1 MLRMVRGVIV
11 GILLM
16 IGAGSALA
24 TDTVIILPFENR
36 SQLAEYN
43 WIRESFSIL
52 IEEILD
58 APGFYVISSDERN
71 IAYERLNLSP
81 DDILTRAAMIRLAD
95 AAQSNLALIGEF
107 DVAVDNDQVTI
118 AVTARLIETKEGR
131 LVGNRVFNFSG
142 PLSDLQSMQ
151 GQLAWN
157 ILYFRNPSSPYSK
170 EQMVRRATSTP
181 PLAYE
186 SFVKGVQT
194 RDLNLREGFLKR
206 AIQEH
211 EMAGTPGRYTRALF
225 ELGLLYYRQA
235 DFEEAVKQLKQLQK
249 DDSNYREGLFYLG
262 LAAYEAG
269 QVDESTS
276 AFRTLADQ
284 LPMLE
289 VWNNAG
295 AALTARGDL
304 AAALPLLKRATANNP
319 NDTDYRFN
327 YGYASMLNKN
337 CQEAVSYFDAVLK
350 INPRDGEAHFLR
362 SRCLTELGQP
372 EEAARSDNEAKRYLE
387 SYAKWTISPANIPK
401 LMRFK
406 TEVNRAAFYSLERK
420 QQMQQDGTRGLPSA
434 RQISLRQSLDR
445 ARELINQKNDVEAMT
460 ELESVLSSE
469 PTNAEA
475 HFLRGLI
482 LNQRRDID
490 GSIAAFK
497 AAVSWN
503 PRLIE
508 GHINL
513 CRLYL
518 ARGDRAL
525 ALAHARQALEIDPQ
539 NRDAIALKQQIETG
553 R

>member
-1 MLRMVRGVIV
+1 MMV
-11 GILLM
+11 M
-16 IGAGSALA
+16 IGTIRAMA

-52 IEEILD
+52 IEEVLD

-107 DVAVDNDQVTI
+107 DVAVDKDQVTI

-131 LVGNRVFNFSG
+131 LIGNRVFNFSG

-235 DFEEAVKQLKQLQK
+235 DFEEAVEQLKQLQK

-269 QVDESTS
+269 QVDESAS

-289 VWNNAG
+289 VWNNVG

-337 CQEAVSYFDAVLK
+337 CQEAISYFDAVLR

-387 SYAKWTISPANIPK
+387 SYAKWTVSPANIPK

-434 RQISLRQSLDR
+434 QQISLRQSLDR

-460 ELESVLSSE
+460 ELQSVLSSE

>member
-1 MLRMVRGVIV
+1 MV
-11 GILLM
+11 M
-16 IGAGSALA
+16 IGAGRALA

-107 DVAVDNDQVTI
+107 DVAVDKDQVTI

-131 LVGNRVFNFSG
+131 LIGNRVFNFSG

-387 SYAKWTISPANIPK
+387 SYAKWTVSPANIPK

-460 ELESVLSSE
+460 ELQSVLSSE

-490 GSIAAFK
+490 GSISAFK

>member
-1 MLRMVRGVIV
+1 MMV
-11 GILLM
+11 M
-16 IGAGSALA
+16 IGTIRAMA

-52 IEEILD
+52 IEEVLD

-107 DVAVDNDQVTI
+107 DVAVDKDQVTI
-118 AVTARLIETKEGR
+118 AVTARLIEAREGR
-131 LVGNRVFNFSG
+131 LIGNRVFNFSG

-269 QVDESTS
+269 QVDESAS

-289 VWNNAG
+289 VWNNVG

-337 CQEAVSYFDAVLK
+337 CQEAVSYFDAVLR

-387 SYAKWTISPANIPK
+387 SYAKWTVSPANIPK

-434 RQISLRQSLDR
+434 QQISLRQSLDR

-460 ELESVLSSE
+460 ELQSVLSSE

>member
-1 MLRMVRGVIV
+1 MATGLVVTVMV
-11 GILLM
+11 M
-16 IGAGSALA
+16 IGAGRALA

-43 WIRESFSIL
+43 WIRESFGIL

-58 APGFYVISSDERN
+58 APGFYVISADERN
-71 IAYERLNLSP
+71 IAYERLRLSP
-81 DDILTRAAMIRLAD
+81 DDILTRAAMIRVSD
-95 AAQSNLALIGEF
+95 AAQANLALIGEF

-118 AVTARLIETKEGR
+118 AVTARLVETKEGR

-151 GQLAWN
+151 GQLAWS
-157 ILYFRNPSSPYSK
+157 ILYFRNPSLPYTK

-211 EMAGTPGRYTRALF
+211 ELAGTPGRYARALY
-225 ELGLLYYRQA
+225 ELGLLFYRQA
-235 DFEEAVKQLKQLQK
+235 DYEEAIEHLKQLQK
-249 DDSNYREGLFYLG
+249 DDANYQEALFFLG
-262 LAAYEAG
+262 LAAYEADR
-269 QVDESTS
+269 VDESAV
-276 AFRTLADQ
+276 AFRTLAEL

-295 AALTARGDL
+295 AALTVKGDL

-327 YGYASMLNKN
+327 YGYAAMLNRN
-337 CQEAVSYFDAVLK
+337 FEEALSYFDAILK

-362 SRCLTELGQP
+362 SKCLTELGRA
-372 EEAARSDNEAKRYLE
+372 EEAALADNEAKRYLDN
-387 SYAKWTISPANIPK
+387 YARWAVSPQNMPK
-401 LMRFK
+401 PVRFK
-406 TEVNRAAFYSLERK
+406 TEINRAAFYRLER
-420 QQMQQDGTRGLPSA
+420 QQQIQQDGTRGLPSA
-434 RQISLRQSLDR
+434 QQITMRQSLDR
-445 ARELINQKNDVEAMT
+445 ARELINQKNDVDAMN
-460 ELESVLSSE
+460 ELQNVLKVE

-490 GSIAAFK
+490 GSIAAFR

-518 ARGDRAL
+518 SRGDRAL